1 MPRHSI
7 YYLGIRAINGA
18 IGLTSIYILT
28 RLLSA
33 EQYGLYALGLA
44 SINVGASVL
53 FQWLNAGVSRLYAS
67 HTGHLSQFFI
77 EVSRLFKYASS
88 VGLIL
93 LLIWLAARPESAVS
107 TELSLIIAFGAL
119 GMGAYNL
126 HLQIHNARSNPLQ
139 YGMLATSRAA
149 LVLALSASAALAG
162 FGANGALLGVGIGA
176 TIAAYL
182 FRNRWE
188 NLPSGH
194 EKNKNIR
201 PQLIRYG
208 IPLALTYAAT
218 MVIDV
223 SDRFLIGWLY
233 GPSSVAGYS
242 VSYDLTQQTVG
253 VMLNVFFLS
262 YFPKIVNSWESNGP
276 TVASQSVRPLAH
288 ILLFLAGFSVGVFIG
303 LTEEIVKFA
312 IGPELR
318 KDAILVMPW
327 VAAAIAVGCMKG
339 YLFDIP
345 LQLEKRTGT
354 LIKIT
359 IAMAII
365 NLALNLLL
373 LPKIGILGS
382 AISAAIAFSAGA
394 GLSYFAGR
402 NANLLPRILID
413 SIKILFSMTAMCLFF
428 EFLPKNTSIEINN
441 ILLLLIKMISG
452 FFIFTASAIITD
464 FGRLRGKLFSLIK
477 DCR

>member
-1 MPRHSI
+1 MLRHSI

-18 IGLTSIYILT
+18 IGLASIYILT

-67 HTGHLSQFFI
+67 HTGHLSQFFS
-77 EVSRLFKYASS
+77 EVSRLFRYASS

-93 LLIWLAARPESAVS
+93 LLIWLIARPEGAVS
-107 TELSLIIAFGAL
+107 IELSLIITLGAL

-126 HLQIHNARSNPLQ
+126 NLQIHNARSSPLQ

-149 LVLALSASAALAG
+149 FVLALSASAALAG

-176 TIAAYL
+176 TISVYL

-194 EKNKNIR
+194 EQNKNIR
-201 PQLIRYG
+201 PQIIRYG
-208 IPLALTYAAT
+208 TPLALTYAAT

-233 GPSSVAGYS
+233 GPSSVGGYS
-242 VSYDLTQQTVG
+242 ASYDLTQQTVG

-262 YFPKIVNSWESNGP
+262 AFPKIVNTWESNGP
-276 TVASQSVRPLAH
+276 KATSQSVRPLAH
-288 ILLFLAGFSVGVFIG
+288 ILLFLAGLSVGLFIG
-303 LTEEIVKFA
+303 LAEEIVTFT

-327 VAAAIAVGCMKG
+327 VAAAIAVGCIKG

-354 LIKIT
+354 LVKIT
-359 IAMAII
+359 LTMAII

-382 AISAAIAFSAGA
+382 AMSAAIAFSAGA
-394 GLSYFAGR
+394 GLSYLAGR
-402 NANLLPRILID
+402 SANLIPPILID
-413 SIKILFSMTAMCLFF
+413 SIKILFSMAVMYLFF
-428 EFLPKNTSIEINN
+428 EFLPKNTMIEISHV
-441 ILLLLIKMISG
+441 LLLLIKMAIG
-452 FFIFTASAIITD
+452 VLVFTIAAIVTD
-464 FGRLRGKLFSLIK
+464 FGSHRDKLLLIIK
-477 DCR
+477 SYR